1 MVFFPKRAY
10 TPNMKIEVKF
20 EGHYSRLE
28 KIFFSHGNKVN
39 LFMFM
44 N

>member
-1 MVFFPKRAY
+1 MVFFPKWAH
-10 TPNMKIEVKF
+10 TPNMKIEVKS

-28 KIFFSHGNKVN
+28 KIFFNHGNKVN